1 MTSQVSLT
9 ELEVQFIVRL
19 VNITIGALA
28 ILKNSTY
35 MPYLPLLAF

>member
-9 ELEVQFIVRL
+9 GLGVRFIVQL
-19 VNITIGALA
+19 VNITIAVLA